1 MLVGSET
8 CLWIGLDPKITP
20 VEDTKVKNPEIKTS
34 KTMVSRDILLNWKN
48 SLGEGFKNKNID
60 KNATKGLTPLPPLK
74 Y

>member
-8 CLWIGLDPKITP
+8 CLWIGLDPKMTP

-60 KNATKGLTPLPPLK
+60 KMPLRAWLPSPP
-74 Y
+74 